1 MSKPNSS
8 RARRTYMTK
17 PLVEESLQHLGAAV
31 DYPTTMQF
39 RQYLEEHLH
48 HNSRRRGS
56 AAQSIANGFS
66 HDGAMN
72 LDLARAIRNFGDSRI
87 GREIL
92 YFELLRAVP
101 LLQEIASLWLAEIPR
116 EGSTREAFDAFLGTA
131 TCGAKDPAN
140 H

>member
-48 HNSRRRGS
+48 HNSQKTRQR
-56 AAQSIANGFS
+56 
-66 HDGAMN
+66 
-72 LDLARAIRNFGDSRI
+72 LRN
-87 GREIL
+87 IL
-92 YFELLRAVP
+92 RT
-101 LLQEIASLWLAEIPR
+101 ASPTT
-116 EGSTREAFDAFLGTA
+116 G
-131 TCGAKDPAN
+131 P
-140 H
+140 